1 MKLRKLVFLSL
12 IAISSAVLSGCNVA
26 DETTAHQKT
35 TLFGLYTY
43 EPACFAPSSPISM
56 TVRTDEICG
65 MELPSGDR
73 TQFLW
78 GLVSI
83 EDY

>member
-1 MKLRKLVFLSL
+1 MKLRNLIFAALASVALS
-12 IAISSAVLSGCNVA
+12 VLSGCNSA
-26 DETTAHQKT
+26 NDETAHQKST
-35 TLFGLYTY
+35 FLGIYTY
-43 EPACFAPSSPISM
+43 EPACYASQDPASFSL
-56 TVRTDEICG
+56 RTDEACG

-78 GLVSI
+78 GLISI

>member
-1 MKLRKLVFLSL
+1 MKLRNSVLLTL
-12 IAISSAVLSGCNVA
+12 IVASAALTGCNVA
-26 DETTAHQKT
+26 DETTAHQKST
-35 TLFGLYTY
+35 VFGLYTY
-43 EPACFAPSSPISM
+43 EPACFTPSSPTAM
-56 TVRTDEICG
+56 TVRTEDACG

>member
-12 IAISSAVLSGCNVA
+12 IAISAAVLSGCTA
-26 DETTAHQKT
+26 DDVAHQKT
-35 TLFGLYTY
+35 TFFGLYTY

>member
-1 MKLRKLVFLSL
+1 MKLRNSVFLALSL
-12 IAISSAVLSGCNVA
+12 AGATLLSGCNVA
-26 DETTAHQKT
+26 DETTAHQKS

-43 EPACFAPSSPISM
+43 EPACYTPSSPISM
-56 TVRTDEICG
+56 TVRTDDACG

-78 GLVSI
+78 GLISI

>member
-1 MKLRKLVFLSL
+1 MKLRNSVFLTL
-12 IAISSAVLSGCNVA
+12 IAAGAALLSGCNVA
-26 DETTAHQKT
+26 DETTAHQKST
-35 TLFGLYTY
+35 VLGLYTY
-43 EPACFAPSSPISM
+43 EPACFAPSSPTSM
-56 TVRTDEICG
+56 TVRTDDACG

-78 GLVSI
+78 GLISI